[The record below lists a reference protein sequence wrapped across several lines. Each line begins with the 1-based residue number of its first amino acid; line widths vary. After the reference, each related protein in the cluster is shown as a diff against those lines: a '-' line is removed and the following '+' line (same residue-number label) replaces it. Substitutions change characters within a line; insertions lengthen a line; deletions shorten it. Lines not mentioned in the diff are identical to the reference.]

1 MIEVSVNVLILL
13 NIVLLFLLVLL
24 FIFLLLQKNKDIKI
38 KNRKENLKNKL
49 RVPLFNYLNEGDEV
63 KTRLFQRDT
72 LSYKVVQQLLHEH
85 RKMAQG
91 DEVSERIRTFAETYF
106 AVYYREL
113 LEHKSWSI
121 RMNTLYSIENFMMY
135 SLEDIVWEGFVTSG
149 VEKVEQ
155 HQQLRVLARLQS
167 KRLIDHLFLNNQQ
180 YPLAIY
186 KEILRR
192 FHTEK
197 FDQIVSKYDQ
207 GNQQLK
213 IALLALFAEKKD
225 TSYLPLVE
233 RELENGQTDIRMQAL
248 KVIRSLGYTSNP
260 DKLMGFAK
268 SSLWQERMMYCKIAS
283 VIKKERF
290 KPSIVPLISDEN
302 WWVRNAAGEAIVKLE
317 DGQLILTHIAETSE
331 DSFAR
336 DMALQWLGGEELR
349 DE

>member
-13 NIVLLFLLVLL
+13 NIVLLFLLLML
-24 FIFLLLQKNKDIKI
+24 FIFLLLQKSKENKR
-38 KNRKENLKNKL
+38 KNRKEKLKNKL

-72 LSYKVVQQLLHEH
+72 LSYEVVQQLLHDY
-85 RKMAQG
+85 RKMAKG
-91 DEVSERIRTFAETYF
+91 DEVSERIRVFAETYF
-106 AVYYREL
+106 AEYYRKL

-121 RMNTLYSIENFMMY
+121 RMNTLYSIEDFTMY
-135 SLEDIVWEGFVTSG
+135 SLEEVIWESFVTSG
-149 VEKVEQ
+149 AETVEQ
-155 HQQLRVLARLQS
+155 HQQLRVLAKLQS
-167 KRLIDHLFLNNQQ
+167 KRLIDHLFLNNQV
-180 YPLAIY
+180 YPMPLY
-186 KEILRR
+186 KEIFRR

-213 IALLALFAEKKD
+213 VALLALFAEKRD

-248 KVIRSLGYTSNP
+248 KVIRSFGYVSNP
-260 DKLMGFAK
+260 DILAVFAK
-268 SSLWQERMMYCKIAS
+268 SSLWQERMMFCKIAS
-283 VIKKERF
+283 VIKKDRF
-290 KPSIVPLISDEN
+290 KPSIVPLIADEN
-302 WWVRNAAGEAIVKLE
+302 WWVRNAAGEALINLE

-331 DSFAR
+331 DLFAR